1 VNATIISAPSFT
13 KNADKARDPEMH
25 FPRKTQQWY
34 FGTKLHI
41 GVDSQTGLAQS
52 AVVTAVNGP
61 WVEPLPTHRICSPI
75 WWASRGGLSDS
86 HFTSSIPLV
95 QATLGP
101 NILLVALLGWN
112 IGIDTTASHGRAQA
126 MSARAYA
133 LLGAEAHARVLAG
146 GII

>member
-1 VNATIISAPSFT
+1 MSGAIANAP
-13 KNADKARDPEMH
+13 DM
-25 FPRKTQQWY
+25 
-34 FGTKLHI
+34 
-41 GVDSQTGLAQS
+41 QS
-52 AVVTAVNGP
+52 HLVGQ
-61 WVEPLPTHRICSPI
+61 H
-75 WWASRGGLSDS
+75 GGLSDS

-95 QATLGP
+95 QTTLGP

-112 IGIDTTASHGRAQA
+112 IGINATASHGRAQA